1 MELTM
6 DKIIKKAV
14 EFKPLTF
21 LANQLIGHYVTI
33 FMLHRPLSKESNY
46 HGLDPQLLDEC
57 LTYAK
62 ENGFVFASIDE
73 VWNNALNGVKAQR
86 PTLCF
91 TIDDGFEDQ
100 LTELVPILLKHNAK
114 PTLYVLVD
122 FIDNLNWPWDYR
134 LIYLINKTETVT
146 LKFTHNNH
154 EFTLDLATPN
164 AKIASRRAL
173 VKYMKYIPQKDFMSL
188 MDEITEKLDV
198 ILPTQIPGPYVAAKW
213 DDLREYEK
221 QGLKIGS
228 HACSHRVFNSLSL
241 NEVNEEL
248 IRAKARLSSELKSP
262 SNVFC
267 YPSGTTL
274 DYSDAHVPLL
284 KELGYSAAVSA
295 TPGNTNYNFIK
306 NDPYNI
312 RRHSF
317 PNSLDRFI
325 RYTSWFEAI
334 RSKLK

>member
-21 LANQLIGHYVTI
+21 MANQLIGHYVTI
-33 FMLHRPLSKESNY
+33 FMIHRPLSKENNY
-46 HGLDPQLLDEC
+46 QGLNPQLLDEC

-62 ENGFVFASIDE
+62 QLGFVFASIDE
-73 VWNNALNGVKAQR
+73 IWNDALNGVKAQR

-100 LTELVPILLKHNAK
+100 LTDLVPVLLKHNAK

-122 FIDNLNWPWDYR
+122 FVDNLNWPWDYK
-134 LIYLINKTETVT
+134 LIYLINKTNIAQ
-146 LKFTHNNH
+146 LKFTHRDQ
-154 EFTLDLATPN
+154 EFTFNLSTPEE
-164 AKIASRRAL
+164 KIISRRAL
-173 VKYMKYIPQKDFMSL
+173 VRYMKYLPQADFKML
-188 MDEITEKLDV
+188 MDEITEKLQV
-198 ILPTQIPGPYVAAKW
+198 ALPTKIPEPYVAAKW

-221 QGLKIGS
+221 KGLRIGS

-241 NEVNEEL
+241 EEVNEEL
-248 IRAKARLSSELKSP
+248 VRAKTRLAEELQSP
-262 SNVFC
+262 SNIFC
-267 YPSGTTL
+267 YPSGTSL
-274 DYSDAHVPLL
+274 DYSSEHAPLL
-284 KELGYSAAVSA
+284 KELGYSGAVSA
-295 TPGNTNYNFIK
+295 TPGNTNYEFIK

-317 PNSLDRFI
+317 PGSLDRFI
-325 RYTSWFEAI
+325 RYASWFEAM

>member
-14 EFKPLTF
+14 EFKPLTYM
-21 LANQLIGHYVTI
+21 ANHLIGHYVTI
-33 FMLHRPLSKESNY
+33 FMIHRPLSKESNY
-46 HGLDPQLLDEC
+46 QGLNPQLLDEC

-62 ENGFVFASIDE
+62 QAGFAFASIDE
-73 VWNNALNGVKAQR
+73 IFHNALNGIKAER

-122 FIDNLNWPWDYR
+122 FVDNLNWPWDYK
-134 LIYLINKTETVT
+134 LIYLINKTKTTE
-146 LKFTHNNH
+146 LKFTHNNQT
-154 EFTLDLATPN
+154 FNFNLSTP
-164 AKIASRRAL
+164 AEKITSRRAL
-173 VKYMKYIPQKDFMSL
+173 VKYMKYLPQSDFKLL
-188 MDEITEKLDV
+188 MDEIIQKLEV
-198 ILPTQIPGPYVAAKW
+198 TLPTQIPEPYVAANW

-221 QGLKIGS
+221 RGLRIGS

-248 IRAKARLSSELKSP
+248 IRAKNRLSAELQSP
-262 SNVFC
+262 SNIFC

-274 DYSDAHVPLL
+274 DYSSAHEPLL

-295 TPGNTNYNFIK
+295 TPGNTNYELIK

-312 RRHSF
+312 KRHSF
-317 PNSLDRFI
+317 PNSLDRFV
-325 RYTSWFEAI
+325 RYASWFEAV

>member
-14 EFKPLTF
+14 EFKPLTYV
-21 LANQLIGHYVTI
+21 ANQLIGHYVTI
-33 FMLHRPLSKESNY
+33 FMIHRPASKESSY
-46 HGLDPQLLDEC
+46 QGLSPQLLDEC
-57 LTYAK
+57 LTYA
-62 ENGFVFASIDE
+62 EQHGFAFASIDE
-73 VWNNALNGVKAQR
+73 LYNNARNGIKAER

-100 LTELVPILLKHNAK
+100 LTELVPVLLKHNAK

-122 FIDNLNWPWDYR
+122 FVDNLNWPWDYK
-134 LIYLINKTETVT
+134 LIYLINQTNISQ
-146 LKFTHNNH
+146 LKFTHNNQ
-154 EFTLDLATPN
+154 EFSFDLSTPDQ
-164 AKIASRRAL
+164 KITSRRAL
-173 VKYMKYIPQKDFMSL
+173 VRYMKYLPQQEFTRL
-188 MDEITEKLDV
+188 MDEVNLKLDV
-198 ILPTQIPGPYVAAKW
+198 ALPTKIPDAYTAAKW
-213 DDLREYEK
+213 NDLREYEK
-221 QGLKIGS
+221 RGLRVGS

-241 NEVNEEL
+241 EEVNDEL
-248 IRAKARLSSELKSP
+248 IRAKTRLAEELQSP
-262 SNVFC
+262 SNIFC

-274 DYSDAHVPLL
+274 DYSSAHAPLL

-295 TPGNTNYNFIK
+295 TPGNTNFEFIK

-317 PNSLDRFI
+317 PNSLDRFV
-325 RYTSWFEAI
+325 RYASWFEAV